1 MPFASPIDKDVLEM
15 LAELQAPGEPDLVS
29 ELVELFLRDT
39 PDRLRVLET
48 RPLAVADVTRA
59 AHSVKGSAGNI
70 GAVALQAQAAA
81 LEEAGHQRASVE
93 TLEALADAVIEE
105 YARAAVCLREML
117 TERA

>member
-1 MPFASPIDKDVLEM
+1 LPFASPIDKDVLEM

-39 PDRLRVLET
+39 PERLRVLET
-48 RPLAVADVTRA
+48 RPIDAADAVRA
-59 AHSVKGSAGNI
+59 AHTVKGSAGNI

-81 LEEAGHQRASVE
+81 LEAAGHDGASAE
-93 TLEALADAVIEE
+93 TLEALADAVFEE

-117 TERA
+117 DLRE